1 MSEREKT
8 LVSSIADNSG
18 KLLDTL
24 GGTIA
29 HAVLAGVEI
38 GKAMT
43 AESPTPADPGVTSTP
58 DSAA

>member
-8 LVSSIADNSG
+8 LVASIVESG
-18 KLLDTL
+18 GKVLDTL

-38 GKAMT
+38 GKSMT
-43 AESPTPADPGVTSTP
+43 AEATDPVAEETQ
-58 DSAA
+58 

>member
-8 LVSSIADNSG
+8 LVASIAGNSG
-18 KLLDTL
+18 KMLDAL

-43 AESPTPADPGVTSTP
+43 TDSPTPAATGVTSTP